1 MERAPIRA
9 PLIKHL
15 EFKVGLLLISTV
27 LLAVLLV
34 LYGLYARG
42 VFEPTRILNLT
53 APQAEGVVIGQPVT
67 FSGFPI
73 GEVKRLALT
82 PEGHVRIE
90 IAIPEKD
97 AKWLRESSVFT
108 LEKGLLGN
116 TEIKAYTADLGDKKP
131 LNDGAERELI
141 PAENPLDIALLK
153 QRAQD
158 ILDHVAAMTAPES
171 AINRTLGHVETVTGR
186 MTGNYGVL
194 QGVMGSPENAAQVV
208 RIIEKTQ
215 TLLGNINGISLK
227 VDGMLGKADRQVFG
241 PDGVMDHTRQSVV
254 QVNQLLGEVRESLKK
269 ADAILSSA
277 QTASAHVAT
286 ITGDV
291 KEASADVA
299 QLRTEIDDSVRKVN
313 HLINEL
319 NKKWPLA
326 RDVEIKTP

>member
-9 PLIKHL
+9 PLIKNL
-15 EFKVGLLLISTV
+15 EFKVGLLLVSTV
-27 LLAVLLV
+27 LLALLLV

-42 VFEPTRILNLT
+42 VFEPTRTLRLM
-53 APQAEGVVIGQPVT
+53 APQADGVAVGQPLT

-82 PEGHVRIE
+82 PEGQVRIE
-90 IAIPEKD
+90 IAIPEKE

-108 LEKGLLGN
+108 LEKGLLGH
-116 TEIKAYTADLGDKKP
+116 TEIKAYTADLSDKNP
-131 LNDGAERELI
+131 LGDGAERELI
-141 PAENPLDIALLK
+141 PAENPLDIAMLK

-171 AINRTLGHVETVTGR
+171 AINRTLGNVETVSER
-186 MTGNYGVL
+186 MAGDYGIL
-194 QGVMGSPENAAQVV
+194 QGIMGSPEHAAQVV
-208 RIIEKTQ
+208 RVIEKTH
-215 TLLGNINGISLK
+215 TLLGHINGISLK

-241 PDGVMDHTRQSVV
+241 PEGVMDQTRQSVA
-254 QVNQLLGEVRESLKK
+254 QVNLLLGDVRESLKK

-286 ITGDV
+286 ITGHV
-291 KEASADVA
+291 KEASTDVA